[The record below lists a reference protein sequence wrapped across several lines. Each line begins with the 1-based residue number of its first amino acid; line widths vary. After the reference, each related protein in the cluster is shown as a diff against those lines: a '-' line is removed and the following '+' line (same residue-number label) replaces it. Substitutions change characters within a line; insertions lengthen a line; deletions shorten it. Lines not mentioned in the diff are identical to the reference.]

1 MLIKKGWEE
10 RPGRRARIKG
20 ERLRETLR
28 VIKGER
34 LDLEPTLAATM
45 SALRLLLPILL
56 LVLLDNVS
64 HVITI
69 VIATIVVIIST
80 ETNTIISIIILP
92 VLSISFFYVSHL
104 MITTKYKTLN
114 QVSCE
119 ESYSTIL
126 SSRDRR

>member
-1 MLIKKGWEE
+1 
-10 RPGRRARIKG
+10 
-20 ERLRETLR
+20 
-28 VIKGER
+28 
-34 LDLEPTLAATM
+34 M

-92 VLSISFFYVSHL
+92 VLSISFVLCFSFNDHHEV
-104 MITTKYKTLN
+104 
-114 QVSCE
+114 
-119 ESYSTIL
+119 
-126 SSRDRR
+126 